1 MRKKSIGLT
10 PAEIRLMEILWEK
23 KKASVAEI
31 TEELA
36 SQNSVAYTTVLTM
49 LRIMEQKGYVSH
61 TKQGRAFI
69 YRPLIDRQRARRS
82 AIRHIIGSLF
92 NDSPELLMLNILEH
106 EKVSAE
112 ELKRLKDAI
121 NQFEE

>member
-1 MRKKSIGLT
+1 MRKKSVVLT
-10 PAEIRLMEILWEK
+10 PAEIRFMEILWEK

-31 TEELA
+31 TNELA
-36 SQNSVAYTTVLTM
+36 SQNPLAYTTVLTM

-61 TKQGRAFI
+61 IKQGRAFI
-69 YRPLIDRQRARRS
+69 YRPLIDRQGARRS

-92 NDSPELLMLNILEH
+92 DNSPELLVLNVLEH

-112 ELKRLKDAI
+112 ELRRLKDAI

>member
-1 MRKKSIGLT
+1 MRKKSVVLT
-10 PAEIRLMEILWEK
+10 TAEIRFMEILWEK
-23 KKASVAEI
+23 KEASVAEI
-31 TEELA
+31 TSELA
-36 SQNSVAYTTVLTM
+36 SRNPLAYTTVLTM

-61 TKQGRAFI
+61 TKKGRAFV

-92 NDSPELLMLNILEH
+92 DNSPELLMLNILEH

-112 ELKRLKDAI
+112 EIKRLKEAI